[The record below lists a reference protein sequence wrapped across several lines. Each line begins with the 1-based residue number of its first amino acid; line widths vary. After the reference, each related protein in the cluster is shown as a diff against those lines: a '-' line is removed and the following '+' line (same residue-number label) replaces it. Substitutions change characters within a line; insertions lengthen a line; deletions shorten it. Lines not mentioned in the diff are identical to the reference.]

1 MKIKQR
7 AIINYLIFGYTFHLE
22 KICGYKSISIKVVFL
37 LSYYPRLNHIYITER
52 LKRRLDEINGHP
64 VTTIIA
70 PMGFGKTTAIDWWAK
85 KQAKKE
91 KDAVILRQMI
101 ATNSITDFWTGL
113 CKVFKK
119 YPILAEQMK
128 ALGFPKDPRSI
139 SIFAELLQDTFDESH
154 IPIYLIIDDLYL
166 LGQQEV
172 LPLILFLSRTM
183 TEKFHIIF
191 LSRNQIFGEDDKM
204 RLGNLLCEIT
214 VEDLRLKEQE
224 LYAYSKY
231 CDIQAANEEIHELS
245 ILCEGWI
252 SMIYLNFKSYV
263 QNGTWLSK
271 TEDIYTLINRTL
283 LDPLPERSREFL
295 ILCGMTD
302 EFTKNQAIYLWQNE
316 EAIQLLESL
325 TENNSFITKNDSGIY
340 RYHHMLQQ
348 CTRQKFSE
356 KPEEYRKEN
365 YSRLGHLY
373 IKSGEYI
380 KAYYSFYKGAD
391 WNGLFITIEK
401 DKLKSLNTEHSKDL
415 FKWINECPEE
425 IILKYP
431 SAITPTMLKMFS
443 FHNIPELKR
452 MKMLLL
458 KSLEQDKILTQEEKN
473 NLLGDAEVSES
484 FLSYNNISSMSAYHR
499 RANSLLSRTSLSVD
513 PRGAWTFSAPSV
525 FMMYHRTVGGADR
538 ENEEMKECMPYYYQI
553 SDGHGNGAEHSFLAD
568 LCYER
573 GQITEADISNRM
585 AMAAAKRK
593 NQFSIMINSRILS
606 MRMAVFKGDT
616 EEIRNCI
623 ADCREWLLREKQYT
637 LINTLEISQGFIY
650 SLLEHPENSPKWF
663 LEGRLSEALVMFPAM
678 PMLHTYYNQLLLA
691 KGEWTEVIA
700 RSEDC
705 KNIYGVYNNVMCQ
718 IWLHIQ
724 LSAAFEKLK
733 KHNEALDELKH
744 ALNMAAPD
752 RIIMPFAESE
762 AFVEGLLEELKEQNI
777 YVEEINIIMS
787 LSKEFKKGKKN
798 IQEKFWGEYEDYGL
812 SNRELEIAKLAAL
825 RKTNMEIA
833 EELHLAEGTVR
844 NQLSRIFDKLNI
856 DGSTKNKRIKLEELL
871 KIKKQ

>member
-1 MKIKQR
+1 M
-7 AIINYLIFGYTFHLE
+7 NYNL
-22 KICGYKSISIKVVFL
+22 
-37 LSYYPRLNHIYITER
+37 RLNQIYITER
-52 LKRRLDEINGHP
+52 LKRRLDEINRHP

-85 KQAKKE
+85 KQVKKE
-91 KDAVILRQMI
+91 KDAIILRQMI

-113 CKVFKK
+113 CRVFKK
-119 YPILAEQMK
+119 YPILEEQMK

-139 SIFAELLQDTFDESH
+139 SIFAELLEDTFAEGD
-154 IPIYLIIDDLYL
+154 IPIYLIIDDLYIL
-166 LGQQEV
+166 RQQEI
-172 LPLILFLSRTM
+172 LPLVIFLSRTM

-191 LSRNQIFGEDDKM
+191 LSRNQIFGEEDKM
-204 RLGNLLCEIT
+204 RIGNLLCEIT
-214 VEDLRLKEQE
+214 VEDLRLKDQE
-224 LYAYSKY
+224 LNAYAKY
-231 CDIQAANEEIHELS
+231 CEIQATKEEIQELS
-245 ILCEGWI
+245 KLCEGWI

-263 QNGTWLSK
+263 QNGTWLSN
-271 TEDIYTLINRTL
+271 TEDIFTLINRIL
-283 LDPLPERSREFL
+283 LDPLPEKSREFL

-316 EAIQLLESL
+316 EAIKLLESL
-325 TENNSFITKNDSGIY
+325 TKNNAFITKNDCGIY

-356 KPEEYRKEN
+356 KPEDYRKEN

-380 KAYYSFYKGAD
+380 KAYYTFYKAKD
-391 WNGLFITIEK
+391 WNGIFITIEK
-401 DKLKSLNTEHSKDL
+401 DKLKSLNAEHSQDL
-415 FKWINECPEE
+415 FKWVKECPEE
-425 IILKYP
+425 IILKHP
-431 SAITPTMLKMFS
+431 SAITSTMLKMFS
-443 FHNIPELKR
+443 FHNIPELKK

-458 KSLEQDKILTQEEKN
+458 KSLEQDKVLTQEEKN

-484 FLSYNNISSMSAYHR
+484 FLSYNNISAMSAYHR

-525 FMMYHRTVGGADR
+525 FMMYHRTAGGADK

-573 GQITEADISNRM
+573 GQATEADISNRM

-606 MRMAVFKGDT
+606 MRMAVLKGDT
-616 EEIRNCI
+616 EEIKNCSE
-623 ADCREWLLREKQYT
+623 DCREWLLREKQYT
-637 LINTLEISQGFIY
+637 LINTLEISQGFIF
-650 SLLEHPENSPKWF
+650 SLLEHPESSPKWF

-691 KGEWTEVIA
+691 KSEWTEVVA

-705 KNIYGVYNNVMCQ
+705 KGIYGVYNNVMCQ

-724 LSAAFEKLK
+724 LSAALEKLN
-733 KHNEALDELKH
+733 KHNNALDELKH
-744 ALNMAAPD
+744 SLNMAVPD
-752 RIIMPFAESE
+752 RIIMPFVESE
-762 AFVEGLLEELKEQNI
+762 VYIENLLKELKEKNI
-777 YVEEINIIMS
+777 YPEVMDNIES
-787 LSKEFKKGKKN
+787 LSKEFRKGKEK
-798 IQEKFWGEYEDYGL
+798 IQEKYWGKYEDYGL
-812 SNRELEIAKLAAL
+812 SKRELEIARLAAL

-856 DGSTKNKRIKLEELL
+856 DGNTKNKRMKLEELL

>member
-1 MKIKQR
+1 M
-7 AIINYLIFGYTFHLE
+7 NYNL
-22 KICGYKSISIKVVFL
+22 
-37 LSYYPRLNHIYITER
+37 RLNQIYITER
-52 LKRRLDEINGHP
+52 LKRRLDEINRHP

-85 KQAKKE
+85 KQVKKE
-91 KDAVILRQMI
+91 KDAIILRQMI
-101 ATNSITDFWTGL
+101 VTNSITDFWMGL
-113 CKVFKK
+113 CRVFKK
-119 YPILAEQMK
+119 YPILEEQMK

-139 SIFAELLQDTFDESH
+139 SIFAELLEDTFAEGD
-154 IPIYLIIDDLYL
+154 IPIYLIIDDLYIL
-166 LGQQEV
+166 RQQEI
-172 LPLILFLSRTM
+172 LPLVIFLSRTM

-191 LSRNQIFGEDDKM
+191 LSRNQIFGEEDKM

-214 VEDLRLKEQE
+214 VEDLRLKDQE
-224 LYAYSKY
+224 LHAYAKY
-231 CDIQAANEEIHELS
+231 CEIKADKEEIQELS
-245 ILCEGWI
+245 ELCEGWI

-263 QNGTWLSK
+263 QNGTWLSN
-271 TEDIYTLINRTL
+271 TEDIFTLINRIL
-283 LDPLPERSREFL
+283 LDPLPEKSREFL
-295 ILCGMTD
+295 ILCGMTE
-302 EFTKNQAIYLWQNE
+302 EFTKNQAIYLWKNE
-316 EAIQLLESL
+316 EAIKLLESL
-325 TENNSFITKNDSGIY
+325 TKNNAFITKNDSGIY

-356 KPEEYRKEN
+356 KPEDYRKEN

-380 KAYYSFYKGAD
+380 KAYYTFYKAKD
-391 WNGLFITIEK
+391 WNGIFTTIEK
-401 DKLKSLNTEHSKDL
+401 DKLKSLNAEHSHDL
-415 FKWINECPEE
+415 FKWIKECPEG
-425 IILKYP
+425 IILKHP

-458 KSLEQDKILTQEEKN
+458 KSLEQDKVLTQEEKN

-484 FLSYNNISSMSAYHR
+484 FLSYNNISAMSAYHR
-499 RANSLLSRTSLSVD
+499 RANALLSRTSLSVD

-525 FMMYHRTVGGADR
+525 FMMYHRTVGGADK

-553 SDGHGNGAEHSFLAD
+553 SDGHGNGSEYSFLAD

-593 NQFSIMINSRILS
+593 NQFSVMINSRILS
-606 MRMAVFKGDT
+606 MRMAVLKGAI
-616 EEIRNCI
+616 EEIKNCSE
-623 ADCREWLLREKQYT
+623 DCREWLLREKQYT

-650 SLLEHPENSPKWF
+650 SLLEHPESSPKWF

-691 KGEWTEVIA
+691 KSEWTEVVA
-700 RSEDC
+700 RSDDC
-705 KNIYGVYNNVMCQ
+705 KSIYGVYNNVMCQ

-724 LSAAFEKLK
+724 LSAALEKLN
-733 KHNEALDELKH
+733 KHTEALDELKH
-744 ALNMAAPD
+744 ALDMAVPD

-762 AFVEGLLEELKEQNI
+762 VYIGDLLKEIKKRNI
-777 YVEEINIIMS
+777 FVEEIDNIES
-787 LSKEFKKGKKN
+787 LSKEFKKGKEK
-798 IQEKFWGEYEDYGL
+798 IQEKYWGKYEDYGL
-812 SNRELEIAKLAAL
+812 SKREMEIAKLAAL

-856 DGSTKNKRIKLEELL
+856 GGGTKNKRMKLEELL
-871 KIKKQ
+871 KIKNSDK